1 MIETIIE
8 VLIIA
13 GTLVCA
19 SLQMRKD
26 ALKARRVYAIAFVL
40 MIAVCIAFG
49 IAQGAVAAG
58 IFYTTLS
65 FSPIEVLSLLAVIY
79 WISLITEK
87 GKMFNKVSENEIA
100 KPAEPV
106 NGKMNGLRPPL
117 TAPTVFADR
126 QLRGDSKK
134 CCRPLLS

>member
-40 MIAVCIAFG
+40 MIAACIAFG
-49 IAQGAVAAG
+49 VAQGAVAAG
-58 IFYTTLS
+58 IFYAALS
-65 FSPIEVLSLLAVIY
+65 FSPIEILSLVAVIY
-79 WISLITEK
+79 WISFLTEK
-87 GKMFNKVSENEIA
+87 GKMFNKIIGE
-100 KPAEPV
+100 
-106 NGKMNGLRPPL
+106 
-117 TAPTVFADR
+117 
-126 QLRGDSKK
+126 
-134 CCRPLLS
+134 

>member
-65 FSPIEVLSLLAVIY
+65 FSPIEVLSLLAVIFM
-79 WISLITEK
+79 ICKRFSKT
-87 GKMFNKVSENEIA
+87 
-100 KPAEPV
+100 
-106 NGKMNGLRPPL
+106 GLKYYNNRRKQHK
-117 TAPTVFADR
+117 TRQFRTMTVQMPDMTF
-126 QLRGDSKK
+126 
-134 CCRPLLS
+134 

>member
-40 MIAVCIAFG
+40 MIAVCIALALHR
-49 IAQGAVAAG
+49 AQLPQEYS
-58 IFYTTLS
+58 ILHCPFLLLRYY
-65 FSPIEVLSLLAVIY
+65 LSL
-79 WISLITEK
+79 
-87 GKMFNKVSENEIA
+87 
-100 KPAEPV
+100 
-106 NGKMNGLRPPL
+106 
-117 TAPTVFADR
+117 
-126 QLRGDSKK
+126 QLSTGF
-134 CCRPLLS
+134 P

>member
-65 FSPIEVLSLLAVIY
+65 FSPCSYLLDF
-79 WISLITEK
+79 LNNRK
-87 GKMFNKVSENEIA
+87 RENVQQGNRRM
-100 KPAEPV
+100 K
-106 NGKMNGLRPPL
+106 
-117 TAPTVFADR
+117 
-126 QLRGDSKK
+126 
-134 CCRPLLS
+134 

>member
-1 MIETIIE
+1 MKYFTFSKKYSMIALAGKAEEIMEVILMIETIIE

-49 IAQGAVAAG
+49 VAQGAVAAG
-58 IFYTTLS
+58 IFYAALS
-65 FSPIEVLSLLAVIY
+65 FSPIEVLSLVAVIY
-79 WISLITEK
+79 WISFITEK
-87 GKMFNKVSENEIA
+87 GKVFNKVIGE
-100 KPAEPV
+100 
-106 NGKMNGLRPPL
+106 
-117 TAPTVFADR
+117 
-126 QLRGDSKK
+126 
-134 CCRPLLS
+134 

>member
-40 MIAVCIAFG
+40 MIAACIAFG
-49 IAQGAVAAG
+49 VAQGAVAAG
-58 IFYTTLS
+58 IFYAALS
-65 FSPIEVLSLLAVIY
+65 FSPIEILSLVAVIY
-79 WISLITEK
+79 WISFLTEK
-87 GKMFNKVSENEIA
+87 GKMFNKILGE
-100 KPAEPV
+100 
-106 NGKMNGLRPPL
+106 
-117 TAPTVFADR
+117 
-126 QLRGDSKK
+126 
-134 CCRPLLS
+134 

>member
-87 GKMFNKVSENEIA
+87 GKMFNKVIGERNSKTSRASQRQDERA
-100 KPAEPV
+100 APAV
-106 NGKMNGLRPPL
+106 
-117 TAPTVFADR
+117 
-126 QLRGDSKK
+126 DSPD
-134 CCRPLLS
+134 CFR

>member
-1 MIETIIE
+1 MMETIIE

-19 SLQMRKD
+19 SLLMRKD

-40 MIAVCIAFG
+40 MIAVCIALG

-58 IFYTTLS
+58 IFYAALS

-79 WISLITEK
+79 WISFIAEK
-87 GKMFNKVSENEIA
+87 GKNVQQGNRRMK
-100 KPAEPV
+100 
-106 NGKMNGLRPPL
+106 
-117 TAPTVFADR
+117 
-126 QLRGDSKK
+126 
-134 CCRPLLS
+134 

>member
-58 IFYTTLS
+58 IF
-65 FSPIEVLSLLAVIY
+65 SPCSYLLDF
-79 WISLITEK
+79 LNNRK
-87 GKMFNKVSENEIA
+87 RENVQQGNRRM
-100 KPAEPV
+100 K
-106 NGKMNGLRPPL
+106 
-117 TAPTVFADR
+117 
-126 QLRGDSKK
+126 
-134 CCRPLLS
+134 

>member
-19 SLQMRKD
+19 SLLMRKD

-49 IAQGAVAAG
+49 VAQGAVAAG
-58 IFYTTLS
+58 IFYAALS

-79 WISLITEK
+79 WISFILKREK
-87 GKMFNKVSENEIA
+87 CST
-100 KPAEPV
+100 
-106 NGKMNGLRPPL
+106 R
-117 TAPTVFADR
+117 
-126 QLRGDSKK
+126 
-134 CCRPLLS
+134 

>member
-49 IAQGAVAAG
+49 IVQGAVAAG

-87 GKMFNKVSENEIA
+87 GKMFNKVIGE
-100 KPAEPV
+100 
-106 NGKMNGLRPPL
+106 
-117 TAPTVFADR
+117 
-126 QLRGDSKK
+126 
-134 CCRPLLS
+134 

>member
-8 VLIIA
+8 VLIIV
-13 GTLVCA
+13 GTSVCA
-19 SLQMRKD
+19 SLQMRKN

-49 IAQGAVAAG
+49 VAQGAVAAG

-87 GKMFNKVSENEIA
+87 GKMFNKVIGE
-100 KPAEPV
+100 
-106 NGKMNGLRPPL
+106 
-117 TAPTVFADR
+117 
-126 QLRGDSKK
+126 
-134 CCRPLLS
+134 

>member
-65 FSPIEVLSLLAVIY
+65 FSPIEGILC
-79 WISLITEK
+79 LIEALR
-87 GKMFNKVSENEIA
+87 FYEVSF
-100 KPAEPV
+100 V
-106 NGKMNGLRPPL
+106 D
-117 TAPTVFADR
+117 T
-126 QLRGDSKK
+126 
-134 CCRPLLS
+134 

>member
-8 VLIIA
+8 ILIIA

-49 IAQGAVAAG
+49 IAQGAAYRVS
-58 IFYTTLS
+58 LS
-65 FSPIEVLSLLAVIY
+65 DVSATGAIYSP
-79 WISLITEK
+79 
-87 GKMFNKVSENEIA
+87 N
-100 KPAEPV
+100 P
-106 NGKMNGLRPPL
+106 
-117 TAPTVFADR
+117 
-126 QLRGDSKK
+126 
-134 CCRPLLS
+134 